1 MIIRIMND
9 ALHEE
14 VIMDYLVN
22 AGDISILVEQKKVET
37 KNRIIDQYIALR
49 KKKGYSQEKIAELT
63 GIARTNIVR
72 IESKMNV
79 PTIEVLL
86 KLATALDMN
95 LEINFVE
102 K

>member
-1 MIIRIMND
+1 M
-9 ALHEE
+9 E
-14 VIMDYLVN
+14 YLVN
-22 AGDISILVEQKKVET
+22 VGDIFIIVEQKKLET

-49 KKKGYSQEKIAELT
+49 KKKGYSQKKIAEMT

-86 KLATALDMN
+86 KLATAPDMN